1 MCFCESTIYCHVLA
15 LVIFEDCD
23 LSVMTVTMVLWSL
36 ASLHFY
42 LTCSHVM
49 AERRTERLSQTL
61 RILTHETCA
70 ISRTLA
76 L

>member
-1 MCFCESTIYCHVLA
+1 MTRPWYMWAHTVCFCESTIHCHVLA

-42 LTCSHVM
+42 LTCSHAM
-49 AERRTERLSQTL
+49 AERRSERLSQDIAYIDT
-61 RILTHETCA
+61 
-70 ISRTLA
+70 
-76 L
+76 

>member
-1 MCFCESTIYCHVLA
+1 MLA

-42 LTCSHVM
+42 LTCSHAM
-49 AERRTERLSQTL
+49 AERRSERLSQDIAYIDT
-61 RILTHETCA
+61 
-70 ISRTLA
+70 
-76 L
+76 